1 LNWTERLAR
10 IREELKQLKTGQRE
24 LRRFGLLVGG
34 IFAAL
39 GLLLLLRGKAH
50 FPYFLAPGAVL
61 VAFGV
66 AFPRALKHVYLAW
79 MSLAIVLGFIVS
91 NLLLTLFFF
100 LIITPIGLVAR
111 LCGKDFLSLK
121 LNRQAHSYWIPRSH
135 KAPKPPAEYEQ
146 QF

>member
-1 LNWTERLAR
+1 M
-10 IREELKQLKTGQRE
+10 IREELRQLKTGQRE

-50 FPYFLAPGAVL
+50 FPYYLAPGAVL
-61 VAFGV
+61 VALG
-66 AFPRALKHVYLAW
+66 AALPRALKHVYLAW
-79 MSLAIVLGFIVS
+79 MSLAIALGFIVS
-91 NLLLTLFFF
+91 NLLLTLFF
-100 LIITPIGLVAR
+100 LLVITPIGLVAR

-121 LNRQAHSYWIPRSH
+121 LNPQAHSYWIARPH